1 MRGLQRSS
9 ESAVQEHEEA
19 HRCGGGGGINFEAVV
34 ERRRRC
40 YNKIIKPFLFTES
53 PALYRVD
60 VAAVRCR
67 KPFPDAYVSPTS
79 FAQRMSQIEALFV
92 RSFLTAPKSVSVA
105 KFCDPILRAVA
116 AA

>member
-1 MRGLQRSS
+1 MKQSWKGEDGVTIRSLS
-9 ESAVQEHEEA
+9 
-19 HRCGGGGGINFEAVV
+19 
-34 ERRRRC
+34 
-40 YNKIIKPFLFTES
+40 LFS
-53 PALYRVD
+53 LLRALPYRVD